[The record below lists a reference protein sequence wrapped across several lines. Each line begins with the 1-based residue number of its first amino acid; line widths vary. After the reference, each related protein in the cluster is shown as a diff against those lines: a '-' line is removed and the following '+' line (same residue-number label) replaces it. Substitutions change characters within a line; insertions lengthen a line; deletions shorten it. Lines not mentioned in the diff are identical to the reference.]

1 MKRASQNK
9 VAPFGRSNKLASL
22 RLGLYGKFGGMFV
35 SELLVRPLREV
46 AEAFEKFKKHAP
58 SQKRLR
64 SLLKDFVGRP
74 TPLYH
79 AKNLSRCFGYELYLK
94 REDLIHGGAH
104 KTNNTVGQG
113 LLAQYMGKQELIA
126 ETGAGQH
133 GFAVAL
139 TGALLKIPVKIFM
152 GAKDVERQKMNV
164 MRMKLCGAKIIPV
177 TAGSQTLKDAI
188 NEALRYYVANS
199 KKSFYLFGT
208 VAGPYPFPSL
218 VRYFQKI
225 IGEEA
230 RRQIREK
237 VGRLPDRIIACV
249 GGGSN
254 AIGIFSAF
262 LNDKKVKLIGVEA
275 SGGASLTNGSIGA
288 LHGSLSYV
296 LQDKNGQILES
307 ESIAA
312 GLDYPGVGPQHSFL
326 KDSKRVSYV
335 TVTDSE
341 ALEAFHLLSREE
353 GIIPALESAHALAYC
368 AKLAGRVIPTRHSPE
383 LGRIPK
389 KSVVIVNLS
398 GRGDKDLET
407 VFKFQNSSAAHH
419 S

>member
-1 MKRASQNK
+1 MKK
-9 VAPFGRSNKLASL
+9 VGYYYAPFGRV
-22 RLGLYGKFGGMFV
+22 FGGMFV
-35 SELLVRPLREV
+35 SELLVKPLQEV
-46 AEAFEKFKKHAP
+46 NAAFEDFKRNKKM
-58 SQKRLR
+58 QKELNV
-64 SLLKDFVGRP
+64 LLKDYVGRP
-74 TPLYH
+74 TPLYE
-79 AKNLSRCFGYELYLK
+79 AKNLSKKFGYRLFLK

-113 LLAQYMGKQELIA
+113 LLAKFMGKKELIA

-139 TGALLKIPVKIFM
+139 VGALLKIPVKIFM
-152 GAKDVERQKMNV
+152 GAKDVERQRMNV
-164 MRMKLCGAKIIPV
+164 MRMKLCGAEIISV
-177 TAGSQTLKDAI
+177 KSGSQTLKDAI

-199 KKSFYLFGT
+199 KTSYYLFGT
-208 VAGPYPFPSL
+208 VAGPHPFPAI

-225 IGEEA
+225 IGEET

-237 VGRLPDRIIACV
+237 IGRLPDKILACV

-262 LNDKKVKLIGVEA
+262 LRDQQVKLIGVEA
-275 SGGASLTNGSIGA
+275 ANGASLQKGKIGS

-312 GLDYPGVGPQHSFL
+312 GLDYPGVGPEHSAL
-326 KDSKRVSYV
+326 KEIGRVKYV
-335 TVTDSE
+335 SITDRE
-341 ALEAFHLLSREE
+341 ALEAFHLLCEEE
-353 GIIPALESAHALAYC
+353 GIIPALESAHAIAY
-368 AKLAGRVIPTRHSPE
+368 AKKLTGKLRKNAA
-383 LGRIPK
+383 
-389 KSVVIVNLS
+389 VIVNLS

-407 VFKFQNSSAAHH
+407 VYGSI
-419 S
+419 